1 MIRLA
6 LRLILAGG
14 REAAV
19 RFTVIAAAVALGAG
33 LLLGCLAGIN
43 ATETQN
49 ARNAWLNTEAGPLGA
64 ADPLWWLLRADTFD
78 GRTIA
83 RVDVAAT
90 GPSSPVPPGLAR
102 LPGPGEYYVSPALGA
117 LLRTV
122 PAAELGDRF
131 PGRPAGVLGRAA
143 LPGPDSLIVVV
154 GRSPDQLAK
163 APGAERVTA
172 ISTTSPSGCSGANCT
187 VRAGINANGMALIL
201 SVVALALIF
210 PVLILIGTA
219 TRLSAA
225 RREQRFA
232 ALRLVGAGPGQISV
246 ISAVESAVAAALGV
260 AAGFGLFFLCRPLP
274 AAVDLTGAR
283 FFVGDLSL
291 GWPDVLLVAAGVPIG
306 AAVASWISLRRV
318 RISPLGVTRR
328 VTPKPPRAYRVIP
341 LVAGLG
347 ELAYFI
353 GRVPESTNGQV
364 LAYVSGT
371 LLVLAGLVI
380 AGPWLTMVGARTLAR
395 RTGRPALLIAG
406 RRLADDPKGG
416 FRSVSGLVLALC
428 VMSAT
433 VGVITAMVAERGLP
447 APSAAAGDALIA
459 ELSDGEPQGPAAPAL
474 PDGTVARLQAIPGVR
489 GVTAI
494 HTNPLGTA
502 DPAWGDPALHG
513 PPQPAGLASCAGL
526 AAMPVFSTCR
536 DGAEAASVTPDF
548 LYFGGH
554 GFEAW
559 PETWPTAAISADR
572 LQELPVQQIVVAT
585 DGSTP
590 AIEKARTV
598 LANAFPDTTRL
609 PATIAEDR
617 SWSMR
622 ELAAFQNLASVILL
636 LSFPIAGCSLAVSV
650 VGGLND
656 RKRPFSL
663 LRLTGVPLS
672 VLRGTVLL
680 ESAVPLLAVAAIA
693 IGTGFLSAHLFLK
706 AQFDYSLQ
714 PPGADYYLTVI
725 TGLST
730 ALAAIASALPLLGR
744 ITGPE
749 TARNE

>member
-6 LRLILAGG
+6 LRLTLAGG
-14 REAAV
+14 REAAI
-19 RFTVIAAAVALGAG
+19 RLTVIAAAVALGAG

-43 ATETQN
+43 ATTTQN
-49 ARNAWLNTEAGPLGA
+49 ARNAWLNTETGTPGT

-78 GRTIA
+78 GETIG

-90 GPSSPVPPGLAR
+90 GPDSPVPPGLTR

-122 PAAELGDRF
+122 PAAELRDRF
-131 PGRPAGVLGRAA
+131 PGRQSGTIGRAA
-143 LPGPDSLIVVV
+143 LPGPDSLIVIV
-154 GRSPDQLAK
+154 GRSPEQLARVH
-163 APGAERVTA
+163 GAERVTA
-172 ISTTSPSGCSGANCT
+172 ISTLSPSGCSGANCT
-187 VRAGINANGMALIL
+187 VRTGINANGMALIL
-201 SVVALALIF
+201 SVVAVALIF

-246 ISAVESAVAAALGV
+246 ISAVESTVAAAIGA
-260 AAGFGLFFLCRPLP
+260 AAGFGLFFLCRPLL
-274 AAVDLTGAR
+274 AGIDLTGTR
-283 FFVGDLSL
+283 FFVADLSL
-291 GWPDVLLVAAGVPIG
+291 GWPDVLLVAAGVPAG

-341 LVAGLG
+341 LAAGLG

-364 LAYVSGT
+364 LAFASGA

-380 AGPWLTMVGARTLAR
+380 AGPWLTMVGARAMAR

-406 RRLADDPKGG
+406 RRLADDPRGG

-428 VMSAT
+428 IMSAT
-433 VGVITAMVAERGLP
+433 VGVITAMVAERGLTT
-447 APSAAAGDALIA
+447 PSAAAGDALVA
-459 ELSDGEPQGPAAPAL
+459 ELSTGEQGGPAAPAL
-474 PDGTVARLQAIPGVR
+474 PDGTVARLQAVPGVR

-513 PPQPAGLASCAGL
+513 PPQPAGLASCAQL

-536 DGAEAASVTPDF
+536 DGAEAASVTPNF
-548 LYFGGH
+548 LHFGGY
-554 GFEAW
+554 GLEDW

-572 LQELPVQQIVVAT
+572 LRELPVQRIVVAT
-585 DGSTP
+585 DGSTA
-590 AIEKARTV
+590 AIEQARTI
-598 LANAFPDTTRL
+598 LATAFPDTR
-609 PATIAEDR
+609 PPITIAEER

-622 ELAAFQNLASVILL
+622 ELAAFQQLASIIML
-636 LSFPIAGCSLAVSV
+636 LSFPIAGCSLAVNV
-650 VGGLND
+650 AGGLND

-663 LRLTGVPLS
+663 LRLTGVPLG

-680 ESAVPLLAVAAIA
+680 ESAVPLLAVAAVA
-693 IGTGFLSAHLFLK
+693 IGTGFLAAHLFLK

-714 PPGADYYLTVI
+714 PPHAGYYLTV
-725 TGLST
+725 TAGL
-730 ALAAIASALPLLGR
+730 ALALAVIASTLPLLRR

-749 TARNE
+749 TVRNE

>member
-6 LRLILAGG
+6 LRLTLAGG
-14 REAAV
+14 REAAT
-19 RFTVIAAAVALGAG
+19 RLTVIAAAVALGAG

-43 ATETQN
+43 ATGTQN
-49 ARNAWLNTEAGPLGA
+49 ARNAWLNTEAGTPGT
-64 ADPLWWLLRADTFD
+64 ADPLWWMLRADTFE
-78 GRTIA
+78 GRTIG

-90 GPSSPVPPGLAR
+90 GPNSPVPPGLTR
-102 LPGPGEYYVSPALGA
+102 LPEPGEYYVSPALGA

-122 PAAELGDRF
+122 PAERLGDRF
-131 PGRPAGVLGRAA
+131 PGRPAGTLGRAA
-143 LPGPDSLIVVV
+143 LPGPDSLTVVI
-154 GRSPDQLAK
+154 GRSPEQLAK
-163 APGAERVTA
+163 VHGAQRVTA
-172 ISTTSPSGCSGANCT
+172 FSTTSPSGCSGPNCT
-187 VRAGINANGMALIL
+187 IRAGINANGMVLIL
-201 SVVALALIF
+201 SVVAVALIF

-225 RREQRFA
+225 RREQRLA
-232 ALRLVGAGPGQISV
+232 ALRLVGAGPEQVSV
-246 ISAVESAVAAALGV
+246 FSAIEAAVAAALGV
-260 AAGFGLFFLCRPLP
+260 AVGSGLFFLCRPLL
-274 AAVDLTGAR
+274 AEVDMTGAR
-283 FFVGDLSL
+283 FYADDLSL
-291 GWPDVLLVAAGVPIG
+291 GWPDVLLVAAGVPVG
-306 AAVASWISLRRV
+306 AAVVSWISLRRV

-341 LVAGLG
+341 LAAGLG

-364 LAYVSGT
+364 LAYVSGA

-380 AGPWLTMVGARTLAR
+380 AGPWLTMVGARALAR

-428 VMSAT
+428 IMSAT

-447 APSAAAGDALIA
+447 APSAAAGDALVA
-459 ELSDGEPQGPAAPAL
+459 ELSDGEPQGPAAPVL
-474 PDGTVARLQAIPGVR
+474 PDGTTARLQAIPGVR

-513 PPQPAGLASCAGL
+513 PPQPAGLASCAQL
-526 AAMPVFSTCR
+526 AAIPVFKTCR
-536 DGAEAASVTPDF
+536 DGADTASVTPDF
-548 LYFGGH
+548 LYFGGR
-554 GFEAW
+554 GFEDW

-585 DGSTP
+585 DGSTS
-590 AIEKARTV
+590 AIEQARTV
-598 LANAFPDTTRL
+598 LTTAFPDTVR
-609 PATIAEDR
+609 PPVTIAEDR

-622 ELAAFQNLASVILL
+622 ELAAFQHLASVILL
-636 LSFPIAGCSLAVSV
+636 LSFLIAGCSLAVSV

-663 LRLTGVPLS
+663 LRLTGVPLR

-680 ESAVPLLAVAAIA
+680 ESAVPLLAVAAVA
-693 IGTGFLSAHLFLK
+693 IGTGFLAAHLFLQ
-706 AQFDYSLQ
+706 AQFDYSLR
-714 PPGADYYLTVI
+714 PPGIDYYLTVI
-725 TGLST
+725 TGLAT
-730 ALAAIASALPLLGR
+730 ALSAIAATLPLLNR